1 MKKLTALDVL
11 NVAPIVPVI
20 ALKRLEDALPLA
32 TALLNAGVRAL
43 EVTLRTDCAL
53 DAIKLLRKALPDA
66 LVGAGT
72 VTNVAQFR
80 QALQAG
86 SQFIITP
93 GLTEDLLKESLKQDV
108 PFIPGIATPSELM
121 LAKQYGLSYLKFFP
135 AEING
140 GIKALQAFAGPFPDV
155 KFCPTGG
162 INEKN
167 YRNYLALKNVL
178 CVGGTWFVP
187 TEAIEREDF
196 DAIAALAKSAVE
208 QAK

>member
-121 LAKQYGLSYLKFFP
+121 LAKQYGLSYLKFF
-135 AEING
+135 
-140 GIKALQAFAGPFPDV
+140 D
-155 KFCPTGG
+155 
-162 INEKN
+162 
-167 YRNYLALKNVL
+167 
-178 CVGGTWFVP
+178 
-187 TEAIEREDF
+187 
-196 DAIAALAKSAVE
+196 
-208 QAK
+208 

>member
-11 NVAPIVPVI
+11 NAAPIVPVI

-140 GIKALQAFAGPFPDV
+140 GIKALQVFAGPFPDV

-167 YRNYLALKNVL
+167 YRNYLELKNVL

-187 TEAIEREDF
+187 TEAIERGDF

>member
-1 MKKLTALDVL
+1 MQKLTALDVL
-11 NVAPIVPVI
+11 TAAPIVPVI
-20 ALKRLEDALPLA
+20 AIKKLEDALPLA
-32 TALLNAGVRAL
+32 KALLDAGVRIL

-53 DAIKLLRKALPDA
+53 EAIKLLRKELPDA

-72 VTNVAQFR
+72 VTNVEQFR
-80 QALQAG
+80 QAVDAG

-93 GLTEDLLKESLKQDV
+93 GLTEALLKESLNHDL

-140 GIKALQAFAGPFPDV
+140 GIKALQAFSGPFPDI

-162 INEKN
+162 ISEKN
-167 YRNYLALKNVL
+167 YQDYLALKNVL

-187 TEAIEREDF
+187 TSAIEQGDF
-196 DAIAALAKSAVE
+196 AQITALAKSALE
-208 QAK
+208 KLK

>member
-11 NVAPIVPVI
+11 NAAPIVPVI

-121 LAKQYGLSYLKFFP
+121 LAKQYSLSYLKFFP

-140 GIKALQAFAGPFPDV
+140 GIKALQVFAGPFPDV

-167 YRNYLALKNVL
+167 YRNYLELKNVL

-187 TEAIEREDF
+187 TEAIERGDF

>member
-11 NVAPIVPVI
+11 NAAPIVPVI

-53 DAIKLLRKALPDA
+53 DAIKLLRQALPDA

-72 VTNVAQFR
+72 VTNVEQFR
-80 QALQAG
+80 QAVQAG

-140 GIKALQAFAGPFPDV
+140 GVKALQAFSGPFADV

-167 YRNYLALKNVL
+167 YRDYLALKNVL
-178 CVGGTWFVP
+178 CVGGTWFVL
-187 TEAIEREDF
+187 TEAVERGDF

-208 QAK
+208 NAK